1 MIAHLHETWIGQV
14 LINFRENKYLPV
26 NGANVVETPAGDK
39 TARRGIG
46 TGHDPWWPQRYGMD
60 FVRAVT
66 VPHDQFAI
74 LGGWYQIPWTTISE
88 NKSIENPLHGLIILL

>member
-1 MIAHLHETWIGQV
+1 MKLESSKKV

-46 TGHDPWWPQRYGMD
+46 TGHDP
-60 FVRAVT
+60 
-66 VPHDQFAI
+66 
-74 LGGWYQIPWTTISE
+74 
-88 NKSIENPLHGLIILL
+88 